1 MILANKIKN
10 YKIINKKSNIYKKK
24 KMIYLYLMIKFKKN
38 YNINSNK

>member
-24 KMIYLYLMIKFKKN
+24 KNDLSI
-38 YNINSNK
+38 SNDKI